1 MSAEAVLRGSELP
14 AREFCQ
20 VLMNEVKNR
29 HARLHHPFYLALYE
43 GKLSLDDIRVW
54 AREAWGIFAYNVAIN
69 TAKLVRCQL
78 SGIHDPQIQ
87 KKFVEIIHSEVG
99 YEYFEGSPRPVPG
112 HRALFLRFGESI
124 GIPAAEFERRE
135 REEDF
140 LPTTVLARAG
150 WLDIAL
156 RSPSIL
162 EQVASTNC
170 CNEFSNQLTGGRF
183 FRAFK
188 NHYGLEERDIEFFAE
203 HGEADTEHSNIGY
216 ELVERFATTHELQLK
231 VLKALRKGLGIWWA
245 LTDGVARECER
256 RNKRA
261 HHEAHEGHEGFG
273 K

>member
-1 MSAEAVLRGSELP
+1 MSATAVLRGETLP
-14 AREFCQ
+14 TKEFSD
-20 VLMNEVKNR
+20 VLMNEVKHG
-29 HARLHHPFYLALYE
+29 HARLHHPFYFSLYE
-43 GKLSLDDIRVW
+43 GKLSLDEIRVW
-54 AREAWGIFAYNVAIN
+54 AKEAWGIFAYNVAIN

-78 SGIHDPQIQ
+78 SGIHDPEIH
-87 KKFVEIIHSEVG
+87 KKFVDIIHSEVG
-99 YEYFEGSPRPVPG
+99 YKYFEGSPRPVPG

-124 GIPAAEFERRE
+124 GISSAELERCE

-156 RSPSIL
+156 RSNTIL

-170 CNEFSNQLTGGRF
+170 CNEFSNQLTGGKF

-188 NHYGLEERDIEFFAE
+188 NHYGLNEHDIEFFAE

-216 ELVERFATTHELQLK
+216 ELLEQFATTNDIQVK

-245 LTDGVARECER
+245 ITDGVARECEKL
-256 RNKRA
+256 KR
-261 HHEAHEGHEGFG
+261 
-273 K
+273 